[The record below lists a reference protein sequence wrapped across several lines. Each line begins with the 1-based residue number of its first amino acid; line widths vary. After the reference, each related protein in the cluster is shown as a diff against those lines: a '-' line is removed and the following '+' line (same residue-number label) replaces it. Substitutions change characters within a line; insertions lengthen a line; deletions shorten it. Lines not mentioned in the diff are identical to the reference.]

1 MTSKTDIWILHI
13 ETSTKACSVALS
25 KNDECIEYKEFL
37 GQNFSHAEKL
47 PVFIDDIIAESEI
60 DKKDLSAISIS
71 SGPGSYTGLRIGCST
86 AKGLSFALGI
96 PLIAIDTLQISTEDV
111 DISPDGVYI
120 SVMKARLKEVFAAVY
135 NADKSTVKSTFYV
148 DLNDANTFEEYKNTP
163 VTFVG
168 NASHVVEDTKLC
180 ENWTYHHTDNAYK
193 AKHMVKSAYKKF
205 IANEFEDLAYYEPFY
220 LKDFVVLKK
229 KVK

>member
-25 KNDECIEYKEFL
+25 KNDECIKYKEFL

-47 PVFIDDIIAESEI
+47 PGFIDDIINESEI
-60 DKKDLSAISIS
+60 DKENLSAISIS

-96 PLIAIDTLQISTEDV
+96 PLISVDTLQISTEDKV
-111 DISPDGVYI
+111 QVTEDDLYI
-120 SVMKARLKEVFAAVY
+120 SVMKARLNEVFIAIY
-135 NADKSTVKSTFYV
+135 DKKGVVKPTYYV
-148 DLNDANTFEEYKNTP
+148 DLSEDHLDEFKDKS
-163 VTFVG
+163 VLVVG
-168 NASHVVEDTKLC
+168 NATELVEKQ
-180 ENWTYHHTDNAYK
+180 ENRANWKYHMTDNAYK
-193 AKHMVKSAYKKF
+193 AKHMVKLAYEKF
-205 IANEFEDLAYYEPFY
+205 LTEDFEDLAYYEPFY

-229 KVK
+229 EVKS